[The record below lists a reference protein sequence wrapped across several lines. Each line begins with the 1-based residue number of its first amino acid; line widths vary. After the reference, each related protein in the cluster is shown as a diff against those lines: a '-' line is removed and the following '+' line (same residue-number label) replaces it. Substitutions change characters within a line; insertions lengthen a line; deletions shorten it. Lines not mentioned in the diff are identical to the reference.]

1 VHPKTRHVFS
11 VMAALLAVVLTSVF
25 VLLPEH
31 AHDPDDCRFITRER
45 MDRLAGLCEKFY
57 ERAKTWP
64 TNGTMLAYFYP
75 REDKNNFL
83 DGWGRE
89 IIFQVSTNGKG
100 ELKLISYGLTG

>member
-1 VHPKTRHVFS
+1 
-11 VMAALLAVVLTSVF
+11 
-25 VLLPEH
+25 
-31 AHDPDDCRFITRER
+31 